1 MASNVALE
9 SGQIDSPLSAFSSP
23 SQASEASSAATDR
36 VFFGPVRSPEKRFAR
51 RAGSAPFRTP
61 VRRSTRLSSAVVP
74 LPHFPHQRAADQRAA
89 ASGSQEDSPDE
100 DGVDDEPSVVL
111 ASRVL
116 SASGNPSP
124 PPSPPLPPQSES
136 SPFMDVQLLDV
147 VDTPQ
152 PSNMTTLTTLG
163 DQFGPLIPIEGV
175 PEPIAIPSP
184 STSRP
189 SSPTPLQHDAADT
202 SQPDL
207 IAFDSFSASDV
218 VASPLHIPRNRKALP
233 GDLRAATVDDLL
245 SLSPHPTP
253 TETPEMLPVEN
264 PTQTSPAQVQDE
276 VTSPETEEMEVET
289 SLTIEDDAPVA
300 FVDNPDAVPLK
311 DGEET
316 TTETPQE
323 SSPPLRRSSRPR
335 KSRNSLS
342 QTVVTPPQAPQTK
355 DSDERNEEP
364 IEFTSDQR
372 QQGSQPSPARK
383 RKLKPLPQREAQIV
397 GEIIDITTPRRT
409 PQVILAR
416 SDLPDLSPSSTAVLT
431 QLLPKPAG
439 QSASRSTTPQPQTG
453 NPSETSEG
461 ATVPSTPPQQTM
473 NLVFPQVGQQGDQ
486 ARSPLRPFPPSPL
499 KFDDVRTPARRVPI
513 SQAIAEGT
521 YSTQKLPALFAAPR
535 PTAAP
540 GSPVFKRVALDD
552 PARSPARRVPMN
564 EAVLVPPPSP
574 GKGKAVARA
583 ASPVRIAPRERQ
595 RSGSAEPRP
604 QFGRKERGASA
615 EPTTRPP
622 ALGRRPLFLKPASS
636 DGVSVPTFRPA
647 LPFPLVQPQRLHPA
661 IPEGEEPGPSTV
673 RRPNVAT
680 APVQAKASPAKA
692 SSLRQPSAGAGSK
705 IPRIG
710 AKPYARPKASSR
722 LEAGSS
728 KLPTPAKGKPAPT
741 KPLRIVKIGS
751 SSGSS
756 SDEGTNATQ
765 LATKPALR
773 QVTAPTP
780 AVSEAS
786 SAHGLKRKRDP
797 EPPKPAAAP
806 APQPV
811 IVMRKV
817 TPGMF
822 SKGDKGA
829 QSSSAAA
836 EQSQSQPKVPPASPA
851 KTMGPIRARSAAN
864 WKRPQLGGAPVPPPP
879 PPVPLVQTATK
890 APSPEPVL
898 APAPAPTPSLI
909 SKPPSPPIVPT
920 LQLEVVK
927 GSPVKEARETT
938 PPPAPASAIT
948 PTATSSEPTK
958 DVAVPGPS
966 TAPQHTEEKPSRH
979 RRSTRSK
986 RPQEHTSHSDVFG
999 PNAPAPSTRPLH
1011 TRRKPGPFPSET
1023 GGPFAGMSALAL
1035 KTLTNANTLK
1045 NQQQLAVLT
1054 TEVIHKEGARPDSP
1068 TTKVRSAL
1076 ERQREERVQQRKER
1090 AERRAR
1096 RSAGDEGGGLQLEEA
1111 EAGTDG
1117 VEGAGDVSFMS
1128 VDLDAVGVP
1137 LRHRRGPGDEEDYET
1152 PPRPERPTKR
1162 ARVEGED
1169 ADGDGE
1175 NAAQERRVKWDK
1187 GLHTTVYLDDSPPKP
1202 RRNKDAVPAHK
1213 GCLTP
1218 AAKALRLDTLG
1229 NVLNAELPVNGLVRE
1244 EIVVKKFV
1252 FEDDPDAEPAAVP
1265 SPAPV
1270 KSTRSKSKKAKS

>member
-36 VFFGPVRSPEKRFAR
+36 VFFGPLRSPEKRFAR

-61 VRRSTRLSSAVVP
+61 VRRSTRLSSAMVS
-74 LPHFPHQRAADQRAA
+74 LPPFPHQRAADQHPS
-89 ASGSQEDSPDE
+89 ASSSRGGSPDE

-124 PPSPPLPPQSES
+124 PPSPPIPPQPGPSVY
-136 SPFMDVQLLDV
+136 MDVQLLDV
-147 VDTPQ
+147 EDTPQ
-152 PSNMTTLTTLG
+152 PPNMPTIATLDDHL
-163 DQFGPLIPIEGV
+163 GPLIPIEGV
-175 PEPIAIPSP
+175 PEPIAMSSP
-184 STSRP
+184 VTSRP
-189 SSPTPLQHDAADT
+189 SSPTPLQHDSADT

-207 IAFDSFSASDV
+207 IAFDSFSASDNV
-218 VASPLHIPRNRKALP
+218 TSTFHLPQDREALP
-233 GDLRAATVDDLL
+233 GDSRAATVDDLL
-245 SLSPHPTP
+245 SLSPHPAA
-253 TETPEMLPVEN
+253 TEPLKTLQVE
-264 PTQTSPAQVQDE
+264 TSDQTTSAQPQDE
-276 VTSPETEEMEVET
+276 TTAPEAEEMEVEN
-289 SLTIEDDAPVA
+289 SLTIEADAPVA
-300 FVDNPDAVPLK
+300 STVNPDVVPFK
-311 DGEET
+311 EGEDP
-316 TTETPQE
+316 TTETPRE
-323 SSPPLRRSSRPR
+323 STPPLRRSTRPR
-335 KSRNSLS
+335 KSRNSLP
-342 QTVVTPPQAPQTK
+342 QTVVTPPQVPQAKNNDEHGEETT
-355 DSDERNEEP
+355 DPASDHEQL
-364 IEFTSDQR
+364 DL
-372 QQGSQPSPARK
+372 QPSPARK
-383 RKLKPLPQREAQIV
+383 RKLKPLPQRDVQNI
-397 GEIIDITTPRRT
+397 GGIIDITTPRRM
-409 PQVILAR
+409 PQAILAR

-439 QSASRSTTPQPQTG
+439 QSASRSTTPQPQEG
-453 NPSETSEG
+453 NPTGTSE
-461 ATVPSTPPQQTM
+461 AANVPGTPPQQAIDF
-473 NLVFPQVGQQGDQ
+473 VFPQVGLQGDGEAGIQ
-486 ARSPLRPFPPSPL
+486 RARSPLRPFPPSPL
-499 KFDDVRTPARRVPI
+499 KFDDARTPARRVPI

-521 YSTQKLPALFAAPR
+521 YSAQKLPALFAAPR

-540 GSPVFKRVALDD
+540 GSPVFKRLALDD
-552 PARSPARRVPMN
+552 LPRSPARRVPMN
-564 EAVLVPPPSP
+564 EAVPVPPPSP
-574 GKGKAVARA
+574 GKGKGVARA
-583 ASPVRIAPRERQ
+583 ASPVRAAPRERQ

-604 QFGRKERGASA
+604 QLGRKERGASA

-622 ALGRRPLFLKPASS
+622 ALGRRPLFLKPAAS

-673 RRPNVAT
+673 RQPAVTT

-710 AKPYARPKASSR
+710 AKPYARPKASSK
-722 LEAGSS
+722 LEAGTS
-728 KLPTPAKGKPAPT
+728 KLPTPAKSKPPPT
-741 KPLRIVKIGS
+741 KPFRTVKVGS

-756 SDEGTNATQ
+756 SDEGTNAVQ
-765 LATKPALR
+765 PANKPAFR
-773 QVTAPTP
+773 QVITP
-780 AVSEAS
+780 APAVPEAP

-797 EPPKPAAAP
+797 EPPKQAAAS
-806 APQPV
+806 APPPV

-829 QSSSAAA
+829 QISSTAA
-836 EQSQSQPKVPPASPA
+836 EQSQLRAPPASPA
-851 KTMGPIRARSAAN
+851 KTLGPIRARSAVN
-864 WKRPQLGGAPVPPPP
+864 WKRPQPEGTPVPPPSSP
-879 PPVPLVQTATK
+879 VPPVQKAVK
-890 APSPEPVL
+890 APSPEPV
-898 APAPAPTPSLI
+898 PASVPVPSLI
-909 SKPPSPPIVPT
+909 SKPPPPTFPV
-920 LQLEVVK
+920 LQPEI
-927 GSPVKEARETT
+927 VKETREVT
-938 PPPAPASAIT
+938 PPLAPASAAA
-948 PTATSSEPTK
+948 PTTASGEPTK
-958 DVAVPGPS
+958 DVTAPGPS
-966 TAPQHTEEKPSRH
+966 AVPEPAEEKPSRH

-986 RPQEHTSHSDVFG
+986 RPQEHTAHSDVFG
-999 PNAPAPSTRPLH
+999 PSVAAPSTRPLH

-1023 GGPFAGMSALAL
+1023 AGPFAGMSALAL
-1035 KTLTNANTLK
+1035 KTLTSANTLK

-1054 TEVIHKEGARPDSP
+1054 TEVVHKEGARPDSP

-1096 RSAGDEGGGLQLEEA
+1096 RSAGDEGGGLQLGEGE
-1111 EAGTDG
+1111 GG
-1117 VEGAGDVSFMS
+1117 VEGVEGVEGVGDVSFMS
-1128 VDLDAVGVP
+1128 VDLDAEGAP

-1169 ADGDGE
+1169 ADGGGE
-1175 NAAQERRVKWDK
+1175 DAVQERRVKWDK
-1187 GLHTTVYLDDSPPKP
+1187 GLHTMVYLDDSPPKP
-1202 RRNKDAVPAHK
+1202 RRNKDAVPTYK

-1229 NVLNAELPVNGLVRE
+1229 NVLNAELPVSGLVRE

-1252 FEDDPDAEPAAVP
+1252 FEDDPDAESEAVP

-1270 KSTRSKSKKAKS
+1270 KSTRSKSKKAKA